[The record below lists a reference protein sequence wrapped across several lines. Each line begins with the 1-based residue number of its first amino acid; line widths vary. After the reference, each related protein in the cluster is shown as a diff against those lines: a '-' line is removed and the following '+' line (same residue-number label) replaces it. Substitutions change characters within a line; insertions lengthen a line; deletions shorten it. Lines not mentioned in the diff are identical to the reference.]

1 MANIDWN
8 NSADINKKFQI
19 LGWFS
24 DGRPIVR
31 IGISWLRFSKQPMAL
46 IHAIRALD
54 VNEDKFLPF
63 KTAAGEI
70 GYHVVRT
77 R

>member
-1 MANIDWN
+1 MAFDWN
-8 NSADINKKFQI
+8 NSADINKKFNI
-19 LGWFS
+19 LGWKS
-24 DGRPIVR
+24 DGGAIVR
-31 IGISWLRFSKQPMAL
+31 IGISWLRFSKQSMAL
-46 IHAIRALD
+46 THAIRAME
-54 VNEDKFLPF
+54 VGEDKFLPF